1 MPEHVTIPVGGM
13 TCAACTANV
22 QRALERTSGVQT
34 ANVNLVTRSAAVD
47 FDPSAVTIDAL
58 VEAIR
63 DVGYEAESPEKNAT
77 AFEAQERADLE
88 LASERR
94 SLIRK
99 AILAL
104 ALGAVAMVVSM
115 PLMSAAEGLDHTR
128 HATAGDPFM
137 NWVMRALA
145 PHMRAVFPA
154 LYRMDRNVL
163 LGALLAMTLV
173 TMALAGRDVYLRGV
187 RSILHRAPD
196 MNGLVAIG
204 TIAAF
209 LYSLGATLAPGFYL
223 AHGVLP
229 DAYYEAVLFILGF
242 VLLGRALEARARG
255 QTTMALRKLVALAPS
270 AAHVVEGETERDL
283 ELGLVR
289 PGDVLMIRPGERVPV
304 DGQVQSG
311 TSFVDES
318 MLTGEPMPI
327 EKSEGARVLAGT
339 MNGRGAL
346 RVRALATGEA
356 STLAKVVRLM
366 RDAQGR
372 RARAQHLADRVS
384 LVFVP
389 AVVFIAFCTFLVWAG
404 ATGSVVR
411 AAAASVSVLI
421 IACPCAMG
429 LAVPTAVMV
438 ATGRG
443 AGLGILLKG
452 GEALERLR
460 EADVVV
466 LDKTGTVTEGHPELA
481 SIEILDSTF
490 DEKSIVRL
498 SASLERGSEHP
509 IGAAIVRHAERE
521 KIALAAP
528 EDFLAH
534 PGRGAMGRIDGKAVV
549 VGNQAMLDHAGVSAA
564 LGDAA
569 AGTLVGV
576 AVEGKLVATISLR
589 DPIRATSK
597 EAVRALR
604 DLGLRVVLLTGDAE
618 APALAVAK
626 ELGLDSADVK
636 AHVLPEGKVQT
647 VEHLVAEGHHVAMV
661 GDGINDAPA
670 LARAHVGIAI
680 GTGADVAVEASDVAL
695 LRPDLRLVAD
705 AVVLGRRAT
714 GVMKQNLL
722 WALIYNVVMI
732 PIAAGALYPSF
743 GALLSPVLASV
754 AMALSSV
761 SVVGNSLRLGFV
773 RLTSPR

>member
-1 MPEHVTIPVGGM
+1 LI
-13 TCAACTANV
+13 
-22 QRALERTSGVQT
+22 
-34 ANVNLVTRSAAVD
+34 TRSATVD
-47 FDPSAVTIDAL
+47 FDPDATTVEAL

-63 DVGYEAESPEKNAT
+63 DVGYEAESPEKNASEL
-77 AFEAQERADLE
+77 AAQERADRD
-88 LASERR
+88 LAAEQRA
-94 SLIRK
+94 LVRK
-99 AILAL
+99 AVLAL
-104 ALGAVAMVVSM
+104 VLGAAAMVLSM
-115 PLMSAAEGLDHTR
+115 PLMSSAAGEHAG

-137 NWVMRALA
+137 TWVMRALA
-145 PHMRAVFPA
+145 PHLRGALPS
-154 LYRMDRNVL
+154 LYRADHDVL
-163 LGALLAMTLV
+163 LGTLLAMTLV
-173 TMALAGRDVYLRGV
+173 TMALAGRDVYARGL

-204 TIAAF
+204 TGAAF

-255 QTTMALRKLVALAPS
+255 QTTVALRKLVALAPTV
-270 AAHVVEGETERDL
+270 AHVVEGDGERDMA
-283 ELGLVR
+283 LGLVR
-289 PGDVLMIRPGERVPV
+289 PGDVLLIRPGERVPV

-311 TSFVDES
+311 ASFVDES

-327 EKSEGARVLAGT
+327 EKLEGSQVLAGT

-372 RARAQHLADRVS
+372 RARAQQLADRVS
-384 LVFVP
+384 RVFVP
-389 AVVFIAFCTFLVWAG
+389 AVVVIALCTFLVWAV
-404 ATGSVVR
+404 ATGSVIR

-443 AGLGILLKG
+443 AGLGVLLKG

-466 LDKTGTVTEGHPELA
+466 LDKTGTVTEGRPEVA
-481 SIEILDSTF
+481 SIELLEPALDETT
-490 DEKSIVRL
+490 IIRL
-498 SASLERGSEHP
+498 AASLERGSEHP
-509 IGAAIVRHAERE
+509 IGAAIVRHAERAGV
-521 KIALAAP
+521 ALAAP
-528 EDFLAH
+528 SDFLAE
-534 PGRGAMGRIDGKAVV
+534 PGRGAKGRIDGHLVV
-549 VGNQAMLDHAGVSAA
+549 VGNQSMLDHAGVAA
-564 LGDAA
+564 TLRASDV
-569 AGTLVGV
+569 GTTVGV
-576 AVEGKLVATISLR
+576 AVDGKLAATLTLR
-589 DPIRATSK
+589 DPLRPTSK

-604 DLGLRVVLLTGDAE
+604 DLGVRVVLLTGDAE
-618 APALAVAK
+618 APARAVAG
-626 ELGLDSADVK
+626 ELGLRPNDVE
-636 AHVLPEGKVQT
+636 AHVLPEGKVKAI
-647 VEHLVAEGHHVAMV
+647 ERLVDAGHKVAMV

-670 LARAHVGIAI
+670 LARAHVGVAI
-680 GTGADVAVEASDVAL
+680 GTGTDVAVEASDVTL

-705 AVVLGRRAT
+705 AILLGRRAT
-714 GVMKQNLL
+714 RVMKQNLL

-732 PIAAGALYPSF
+732 PIAAGVLYPSL
-743 GALLSPVLASV
+743 GVQLSPVLASI

-773 RLTSPR
+773 TSRR